1 MKRFKFQNSSLDGLF
16 VSERYHIGDN
26 RGFLSRLWCKDAYK
40 EIGWNVDDIV
50 QINHTYT
57 AKKGTI
63 RGMHFQKKPFEEKKI
78 VSCIR
83 GSIFD
88 VAIDL
93 RKNSSTYL
101 SWYGLEL
108 SSDNKLMLNIPE
120 GFAHGFQALKAN
132 SELIYL
138 HSQNWVKKSEAG
150 IRFDDPYLNIKWP
163 LKPKCISSRDLSLPY
178 LKNK

>member
-40 EIGWNVDDIV
+40 EIGWNIDNIV

-120 GFAHGFQALKAN
+120 GFAHGFQTLEDN
-132 SELIYL
+132 VELIYF
-138 HSQNWVKKSEAG
+138 HSCEYNQEYESGVSPFDKKIG
-150 IRFDDPYLNIKWP
+150 IEWP
-163 LKPKCISSRDLSLPY
+163 LPVSVISEKDKR
-178 LKNK
+178 N